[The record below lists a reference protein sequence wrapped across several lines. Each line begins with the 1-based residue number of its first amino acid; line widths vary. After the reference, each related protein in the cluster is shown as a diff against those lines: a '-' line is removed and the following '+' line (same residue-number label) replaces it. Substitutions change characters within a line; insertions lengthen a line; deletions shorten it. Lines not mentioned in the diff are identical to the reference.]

1 MRDSLYFEGKV
12 IRVGYNVVDLDS
24 KLKELSNEI
33 VEDLE
38 VQICDKDNIKFILVI
53 GDVVESSVR
62 DMLTSNDVFLSYRRD
77 SDNLN
82 VRDANDTSRSVI
94 VYIEPKGRNCWII
107 GDSIDLKIGIIVRNH
122 VIGYKITRRY
132 SFSAKIKEHG
142 GLGNE

>member
-1 MRDSLYFEGKV
+1 M
-12 IRVGYNVVDLDS
+12 GYDIIDLDS

-38 VQICDKDNIKFILVI
+38 VQICDRDNIKFILVV

-94 VYIEPKGRNCWII
+94 VYIEPKGRNYQI
-107 GDSIDLKIGIIVRNH
+107 GDSVDLKIGIIVRNH

-142 GLGNE
+142 GLENE

>member
-1 MRDSLYFEGKV
+1 MIG
-12 IRVGYNVVDLDS
+12 VGYNVVDLDS

-33 VEDLE
+33 IDDLE

-62 DMLTSNDVFLSYRRD
+62 DMLTSDDVYLSYRRD

-94 VYIEPKGRNCWII
+94 IYIEPKGRNYFIT
-107 GDSIDLKIGIIVRNH
+107 GDTVNLRIGIIVRNH
-122 VIGYKITRRY
+122 VIGYKVTRKY
-132 SFSAKIKEHG
+132 NFTAKIKE
-142 GLGNE
+142 